1 MAIVCMNDEEEKGD
15 GTKVE
20 EKADVSSKI
29 CSPPPVTWFR
39 NYLEDVC
46 LGSDTKI
53 SVTQIEENL

>member
-20 EKADVSSKI
+20 EKAEVSSKI
-29 CSPPPVTWFR
+29 CSPPVTWFR

>member
-1 MAIVCMNDEEEKGD
+1 MKRKKD

-20 EKADVSSKI
+20 EKAEVSSKI
-29 CSPPPVTWFR
+29 CPVTWFR